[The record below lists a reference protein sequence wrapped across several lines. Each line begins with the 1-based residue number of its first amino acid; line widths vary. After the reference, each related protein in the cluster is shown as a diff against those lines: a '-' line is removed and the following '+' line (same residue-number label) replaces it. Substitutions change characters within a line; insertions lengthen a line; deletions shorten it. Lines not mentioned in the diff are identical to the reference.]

1 MMAVV
6 KFPSNKDIEDMS
18 DAVEQEVDELFDYMD
33 SRIEEGADGTALLI
47 AMTMVLKMI
56 TESENMTESV
66 H

>member
-1 MMAVV
+1 MAVV

>member
-6 KFPSNKDIEDMS
+6 KFPSNKDVENMS
-18 DAVEQEVDELFDYMD
+18 EAVEQEVDELFDYMD